1 VPAQA
6 HLHAHPHDDPARIS
20 VASVQDLHLIR
31 AWADAESWN
40 PGLADTQPFFAADP
54 TGFLVARREGDD
66 TPVSC
71 ISVIRYGTDFGFLG
85 LYLARPDV
93 RGQGYGIQVW
103 NAGTARLS
111 GRTTGLDGVVAQQP
125 NYRKSGFV
133 SAWTNTRYEG
143 IPDGTATPPPGVT
156 LVDATT
162 LPFSQLAAYDRRF
175 FPAPR
180 DAFLASWLT
189 APHRHSLAALKDGE
203 LVGLGTIRDCSDASR
218 IGPLDAATPDI
229 AAALLTALAA
239 TAPGTPIA
247 LDVPDINPAAI
258 RLAEQLALTPG
269 FETSRMYT
277 SPTPPAFDRTGVYAI
292 TTLELG

>member
-1 VPAQA
+1 M
-6 HLHAHPHDDPARIS
+6 H
-20 VASVQDLHLIR
+20 
-31 AWADAESWN
+31 AWAREEGWN
-40 PGLADTQPFFAADP
+40 PGLADVQPFFAADP

-71 ISVIRYGTDFGFLG
+71 VSVIRYGTDFGFLG

-103 NAGTARLS
+103 NAGMARLA
-111 GRTTGLDGVVAQQP
+111 GRTVGLDGVVAQQP

-143 IPDGTATPPPGVT
+143 VPSGTATPPPGVA
-156 LVDATT
+156 LVDAGT
-162 LPFSQLAAYDRRF
+162 LSFAELAAYDRDF

-180 DAFLASWLT
+180 ETFLGAWLA
-189 APHRHSLAALKDGE
+189 APGRHSIAAVEDGRI
-203 LVGLGTIRDCSDASR
+203 VGLGTIRGCVAASR
-218 IGPLDAATPDI
+218 IGPFHAAGPDI

-239 TAPGTPIA
+239 TSPGTPVA
-247 LDVPDINPAAI
+247 LDVPDINPAAV
-258 RLAEQLALTPG
+258 RLAEQFGLTPG

-277 SPTPPAFDRTGVYAI
+277 TPQPPEFDRTGVYAI